1 MGNRIFTTQELHQLG
16 LSRSAIATKIKHGA
30 LYRVERGIYTE
41 EKPEGILLLKALQ
54 RSRPGLIFSGRTAM
68 QVHMSAEIETPVE
81 AVIIK
86 SRSACSNDV
95 IRIKHVRS
103 VASELRQGVRVA
115 SPLNVLNNAE
125 AMPIAECVDFIEKTY
140 WGKSGSARLIRDIS
154 RTRLSKHAHRVIELA
169 AVGAESPAEIRLFRK
184 LRSMGYPFEQNLKIG
199 AYRWD
204 GVHTKSKVIVEV
216 DGYTYHGNRHA
227 FVYDRWKGNEAVRRG
242 YTLVRYSAWCIFECL
257 DQVAGQIVAL
267 VGARLRG
274 GQTPL
279 LAFEKTPVWDWHP
292 LLG

>member
-125 AMPIAECVDFIEKTY
+125 AMPMRNASILL
-140 WGKSGSARLIRDIS
+140 R
-154 RTRLSKHAHRVIELA
+154 KHIGGR
-169 AVGAESPAEIRLFRK
+169 AV
-184 LRSMGYPFEQNLKIG
+184 QH
-199 AYRWD
+199 
-204 GVHTKSKVIVEV
+204 V
-216 DGYTYHGNRHA
+216 
-227 FVYDRWKGNEAVRRG
+227 
-242 YTLVRYSAWCIFECL
+242 
-257 DQVAGQIVAL
+257 
-267 VGARLRG
+267 
-274 GQTPL
+274 
-279 LAFEKTPVWDWHP
+279 
-292 LLG
+292 